1 MNKILSFKDYSE
13 IYINPRRTKSETN
26 ISCKKHNNTPDYDY
40 NSDYEYDEYDFFV
53 NVETPFQIQ
62 NNTNKSKNIAPN
74 VSNINNIPN
83 IPNVSNINNIP
94 NIPNITNINDI
105 NNINDTEIDNII
117 INPQPFSYK
126 NILNSLYLKLL
137 VPAAII
143 FFLY

>member
-13 IYINPRRTKSETN
+13 IYINPRRTKSETD
-26 ISCKKHNNTPDYDY
+26 ISCKKHNNNTSDYDY

-62 NNTNKSKNIAPN
+62 NNTNKSKNIEPVITNTSN
-74 VSNINNIPN
+74 VNNIKD
-83 IPNVSNINNIP
+83 
-94 NIPNITNINDI
+94 IND
-105 NNINDTEIDNII
+105 INDTEIDNII
-117 INPQPFSYK
+117 IKPQPFSYK

-137 VPAAII
+137 VPVAII